1 MDWGTRL
8 SFPTYESDDWR
19 RPVDLNNS
27 VGPVSREFLRRYPVL
42 TIFPNGGRLR
52 CSWRRGRSD
61 HPKVLRPMR
70 VWTKDSLEHIVEQRM
85 RGVKFIAVSNR
96 EPYIH
101 ELVHGRIECVKPASG
116 LTSAI
121 DPIMRASG
129 GIWIAHGSGTGDRHA
144 VDAFDHVLVPPENP
158 AYSLRRVWIPAD
170 VEAEYYYGLA
180 NEGLWPLC
188 HIVFHR
194 PQFRRRQWDSYRTA
208 NQLFAEAV
216 LEEANGKPAFVFI
229 QDYHLGLLPGI
240 LRRANPEL
248 TIAQFWHIPWPNSET
263 FRAFPWKQELLEGLL
278 GNDLLGFQLPHH
290 CENFLDSIQ
299 RNLGA
304 TIDPDRARVTRKER
318 LTSVRAFPI
327 SIDFEQYER
336 MASSPDILQ
345 GQAAWKA
352 QIGYIPAIL
361 GIGIDRIDYTKGI
374 PERLQALDLLFA
386 EHPEY
391 LGKLTFVQVGVPS
404 RTAIS
409 EYQQLNDSVVE
420 QVNAIDRKWARGS
433 WKPLLFIHHHVDQEA
448 LIALCSMA
456 NFCIVSSLHDG
467 MNLVAKEF
475 AASRIDQKGV
485 LVLSAFAGAA
495 RELTPALI
503 VNPFATEE
511 MAAAIHVAITMP
523 LAEQRRRMTRMRSA
537 IAVNNIYAWAARVVH
552 ALSTTRAAVKKGA
565 ARNAAHRS
573 VKLGAAS

>member
-1 MDWGTRL
+1 
-8 SFPTYESDDWR
+8 
-19 RPVDLNNS
+19 
-27 VGPVSREFLRRYPVL
+27 
-42 TIFPNGGRLR
+42 
-52 CSWRRGRSD
+52 
-61 HPKVLRPMR
+61 MR
-70 VWTKDSLEHIVEQRM
+70 VWTKDSLEHIVKQRM
-85 RGVKFIAVSNR
+85 RGFKFIAVSNR

-101 ELVHGRIECVKPASG
+101 EHVYGRIECVKPASG

-129 GIWIAHGSGTGDRHA
+129 GIWIAHGGGTADRHV
-144 VDAFDHVLVPPENP
+144 VDAFDHVLVPPEEP

-194 PQFRRRQWDSYRTA
+194 PQFRRRQWESYRTA

-216 LEEANGKPAFVFI
+216 LEEASGKPAFVFI
-229 QDYHLGLLPGI
+229 QDYHFGLLPGI

-299 RNLGA
+299 RHLGA
-304 TIDPDRARVTRKER
+304 VVDRDRAHVTQKER

-327 SIDFEQYER
+327 SIDFDQYER
-336 MASSPDILQ
+336 MASSPDVLK
-345 GQAAWKA
+345 GEAAWKA
-352 QIGYIPAIL
+352 EIGYMPEIL

-374 PERLQALDLLFA
+374 PERLQALDLLFE

-391 LGKLTFVQVGVPS
+391 LGRLTFVQVGVPS

-409 EYQQLNDSVVE
+409 DYQQLNDSVVE

-433 WKPLLFIHHHVDQEA
+433 WKPVVFIHRHVDQKA

-456 NFCIVSSLHDG
+456 NFCVVSSLHDG

-475 AASRIDQKGV
+475 AASRIDQQGV
-485 LVLSAFAGAA
+485 LILSAFAGAA
-495 RELTPALI
+495 HELTQALI

-511 MAAAIHVAITMP
+511 IAAAIHTAITMP
-523 LAEQRRRMTRMRSA
+523 IAEQQRRMFSIRSA
-537 IAVNNIYAWAARVVH
+537 VAVNNIYFWAARIVL
-552 ALSTTRAAVKKGA
+552 ALTTRNVANRSVRIGA
-565 ARNAAHRS
+565 A
-573 VKLGAAS
+573 